1 MVGYLFG
8 GNTGLTY
15 QDLQSRREAAD
26 ALAKRIMGMQPK
38 NVPEGIGA
46 LLMGAASGI
55 GRYRADKALSEG
67 RTAASTQ
74 FDSILGRILGGGATG
89 TPGASEPAVTGS
101 MMPKVNDDGS
111 MRVTSSS
118 PPDVSNNGS
127 TFSPFID
134 TVKAGG
140 LTNPYGLAAVAATGR
155 AESGWSPKK
164 ANGSWADPS
173 ESGQQGTS
181 GGVMSWRAER
191 LQNLRNY
198 AASKGEEGNGSPQ
211 TQAEFFM
218 KEDPQLVAKLNNAKS
233 VEEAQSA
240 INGAWKFAGYNRP
253 GGEAGRRLSYANAYA
268 PQFQGGG
275 NEVAS
280 LDRSAGMPSAAAAI
294 ERQAPASGYVDPRVS
309 APNYNPTAP
318 NPGAVPTAQTASV
331 DGQAVLPAE
340 MGPGMQPQAF
350 LPPQQPGNALP
361 ALPSRDVG
369 VAPPVATVPQ
379 QSPPQQ
385 VAQAAPPQLPRM
397 QPYRPDPEMLKLLS
411 NPFLDE
417 GQKGALRMVMQQQ
430 IQQHQAQQE
439 QQIWQARQDYERQQ
453 QRSDPKYQQDLQ
465 MGQIQLEQARNPK
478 YTYTTLPDGTVLRTD
493 PRGGEPQKVYES
505 APKPTANMQDYEDYA
520 TEERA
525 AGRVPLGRLQYQQ
538 EIKKAGASNTTNI
551 VGGEGDKFFEN
562 LDKKNAET
570 FAAMSDAG
578 MQARGRLGQID
589 RLESIFANVPQGAE
603 GAFKK
608 LAGDWGVPIGEGTS
622 DIQAASAL
630 LEKMV
635 PEQRLP
641 GSGTMSDG
649 DIKMFRA
656 SLPRIINQPG
666 GNQLIFQTMRGIA
679 QYEQQMGEI
688 ADAVADRAIT
698 PAEGRQRIRQLKN
711 PLADY
716 KVPEG
721 STPNGGFKTR
731 TGVQWSVE

>member
-55 GRYRADKALSEG
+55 GRYRADKALGEG
-67 RTAASTQ
+67 RAAASTQ
-74 FDSILGRILGGGATG
+74 FDSILGRILGGGNAAATG
-89 TPGASEPAVTGS
+89 QPTATGS

-111 MRVTSSS
+111 MRVTSST

-164 ANGSWADPS
+164 AGGSWADPS
-173 ESGQQGTS
+173 ESGEQGTS

-191 LQNLRNY
+191 LQNLRNF

-218 KEDPQLVAKLNNAKS
+218 KEDPQLVAKLNSAKS
-233 VEEAQSA
+233 PEEAA
-240 INGAWKFAGYNRP
+240 DLMANAWRFAGYNRP
-253 GGEAGRRLSYANAYA
+253 GGEAARRRSYASAYLPTFA
-268 PQFQGGG
+268 GQGQ
-275 NEVAS
+275 EVAS
-280 LDRSAGMPSAAAAI
+280 LDPSVGMPPAAAAI
-294 ERQAPASGYVDPRVS
+294 ERQASASGYVDPKVS

-318 NPGAVPTAQTASV
+318 NPGAMPTTETASSG
-331 DGQAVLPAE
+331 GQVLPAVE
-340 MGPGMQPQAF
+340 MGADMQPQAF
-350 LPPQQPGNALP
+350 LPPQQTGTALP
-361 ALPSRDVG
+361 PLPSRDVSA
-369 VAPPVATVPQ
+369 APPVASV
-379 QSPPQQ
+379 PPQQ
-385 VAQAAPPQLPRM
+385 VAQAGPPQMPRV

-411 NPFLDE
+411 NPFLDD
-417 GQKGALRMVMQQQ
+417 GQKAALRMVMQQQ
-430 IQQHQAQQE
+430 MQEAAAAQEE
-439 QQIWQARQDYERQQ
+439 QTWRARQDYERQQ
-453 QRSDPKYQQDLQ
+453 RQGDPRYQQELQ
-465 MGQIQLEQARNPK
+465 LGQIQIDQAKGPK

-493 PRGGEPQKVYES
+493 PRGGAPEKVYES
-505 APKPTANMQDYEDYA
+505 APKPTANMQDYETYA
-520 TEERA
+520 SEERA